1 MKRFCFAL
9 DLKDDPKLIEEY
21 ENYHKN
27 IWPEIRKSIIDSG
40 IVDMEIYRVA
50 DRLFMIME
58 TTDEFS
64 FQRKAKMDST
74 NQKVEEWEQL
84 MWKFQKPC
92 PFAGPGEKWVLMDN
106 IFKL

>member
-1 MKRFCFAL
+1 MKRFCLAL
-9 DLKDDPKLIEEY
+9 DLKNDPKLIEEY

-40 IVDMEIYRVA
+40 IQDMEIYRVV

-58 TTDEFS
+58 TTDGFS
-64 FQRKAKMDST
+64 FERKAEMDST

-84 MWKFQKPC
+84 MWKFQKPF
-92 PFAGPGEKWVLMDN
+92 PFAKPGEKWVLMEN